1 MARTHLGLVILAGWT
16 LSAPT
21 AAADGPRTLFG
32 QPVNQPPPMTEEE
45 VAERAANLPAHL
57 EKAGLQLVGT
67 QIIPKRLLA
76 DHPEEGMPAW
86 DEPPHRATT
95 FLNFFGGPL
104 MYGTNASE
112 GQSPCVQGM
121 VDYPGYGG
129 TEQKAL
135 AIIQVFK
142 DAAEPFGMR
151 IAYEK
156 QPPKELPHSQV
167 MMGGKPGII
176 GLPQGVLGV
185 ACNLDCGDIWWR
197 DTTFAFTEESNDV
210 NVLGTTALQEA
221 AHAWGLDHIDGE
233 NNIMYPYA
241 TPGSKVWADTCTPY
255 NAATGPIGCKY
266 IHKEFCPEGSQN
278 DVSELNAYFGPNSPD
293 TVPPTVVMSSPIDG
307 QMFDEGANV
316 SVTVSVTD
324 DYLGYGWKL
333 MIPELDQELPVYDG
347 TTAWNLS
354 PPKGEFTIRVEA
366 VDHDGNVGF
375 AEAKIYVGV
384 EPTPEPE
391 STSGAEES
399 SGGDVPTSG
408 GEAGGSGESSD
419 GEESGATAPLT
430 GATDP
435 DMMGDDKGCSCRTE
449 APPPVWLL
457 GLGLLVGARRRRR

>member
-1 MARTHLGLVILAGWT
+1 MARTHLGLVILAGTT
-16 LSAPT
+16 LFAPT
-21 AAADGPRTLFG
+21 AAAEGPRTLFG
-32 QPVNQPPPMTEEE
+32 QPVNQPPPLTEEE
-45 VAERAANLPAHL
+45 IAERAANLPAHL
-57 EKAGLQLVGT
+57 EQAGLTLVGT
-67 QIIPKRLLA
+67 QIIPTRLLG
-76 DHPEEGMPAW
+76 DHPEEGTPAW
-86 DEPPHRATT
+86 DEPVHRATT
-95 FLNFFGGPL
+95 FLNFFGGEL
-104 MYGTNASE
+104 KYGTNASE
-112 GQSPCVQGM
+112 GQSPCVQGK

-156 QPPKELPHSQV
+156 APPKELPHSQV
-167 MMGGKPGII
+167 MMGGTPQLI

-221 AHAWGLDHIDGE
+221 AHAWGLDHIDGQD
-233 NNIMYPYA
+233 NIMYPFA

-255 NAATGPIGCKY
+255 NDATGPIGCKY
-266 IHKEFCPEGSQN
+266 VHKEFCPEGSQN

-293 TVPPTVVMSSPIDG
+293 TVPPTVVMTAPTDG
-307 QMFDEGANV
+307 QVFESGEGV
-316 SVTVSVTD
+316 SIAVSVTD
-324 DYLGYGWKL
+324 DYLGFGWKL
-333 MIPELDQELPVYDG
+333 VVPELDQELPVYDG
-347 TTAWNLS
+347 TTAWNLV
-354 PPKGEFTIRVEA
+354 PPDGAYTVRVEA
-366 VDHDGNVGF
+366 IDHDGNVGF

-384 EPTPEPE
+384 EPEPEPM
-391 STSGAEES
+391 STS
-399 SGGDVPTSG
+399 
-408 GEAGGSGESSD
+408 
-419 GEESGATAPLT
+419 GEESGEESGNSPTEQSGGESDGETDPQT
-430 GATDP
+430 TTDP